1 LLTPV
6 KRRLAQHLWK
16 NAGVESLEDHRMTA
30 ALTTT
35 AFLSMLAAASVAL
48 AQPASAPA
56 RAPGTAAPPAQ
67 ADDQTATE
75 HARSRADADAR
86 ACLEFVTNIGVI
98 RCAEKYRAAHAADAD
113 RGGMRQSVK
122 GSAG

>member
-1 LLTPV
+1 
-6 KRRLAQHLWK
+6 
-16 NAGVESLEDHRMTA
+16 MTTA
-30 ALTTT
+30 FTTS

-48 AQPASAPA
+48 AQPAGAPA
-56 RAPGTAAPPAQ
+56 RAPGTAAAPAR
-67 ADDQTATE
+67 AEDQMATE

-98 RCAEKYRAAHAADAD
+98 RCAEKYRAAHAANAD
-113 RGGMRQSVK
+113 RGGRRQSVK